1 MTFWMDG
8 CDAMT
13 QTANE
18 ELAVEGGLPVI
29 AREFAVRNCMGPEE
43 EQAAVEVIRSGVLSR
58 FQGSA
63 GEDFLGGPQVRAFEG
78 EWAEYFGVRHAISVN
93 SWTSGLIAA
102 VGALGIEPGDE
113 ILVTPWTMSASAT
126 AILQWNAL
134 PVFVDIDR
142 ASFCIDPSL
151 LEQYITPRTRAIMSV
166 DIFGQ
171 SADVEAINAV
181 AARHGLSVI
190 SDCAQAPGAW
200 RHGRRAGAQTTIGGY
215 SLNYHKHVHTGE
227 GGMIVTDDA
236 DLALRTQLIRNH
248 GEAVVGA
255 IGVSD
260 ITNTLGYNFRLGE
273 IEAAIGRCQ
282 LRRLGGQTARRAE
295 LAAMLNAGLAELEGL
310 QTPVVSAGNDH
321 VYYIYGLQV
330 DPEVVVRS
338 RDWLFEALT
347 AEGVQGLARH
357 YTNVH
362 RLPVYTQRK
371 AFGRNSFPWT
381 LQTSDKPIEYGLGTC
396 PVAEDLQE
404 HTFLGIELCSF
415 EYTDQ
420 DIADIIR
427 AFRKVWAHTGTRS

>member
-1 MTFWMDG
+1 MTRTVF
-8 CDAMT
+8 
-13 QTANE
+13 E
-18 ELAVEGGLPVI
+18 ELAVDGGTPVI
-29 AREFAVRNCMGPEE
+29 TREFAVRNCMGPEE
-43 EQAAVEVIRSGVLSR
+43 EKAAVDVIRSGVLSR

-63 GEDFLGGPQVRAFEG
+63 GEDFLGGPQVRAFEE
-78 EWAEYFGVRHAISVN
+78 EWAEYFGTRHAISVN

-113 ILVTPWTMSASAT
+113 VLVTPWTMSASAT

-142 ASFCIDPSL
+142 TSFCIDPTL
-151 LEQYITPRTRAIMSV
+151 LEEYITSRTRAIMSV

-171 SADVEAINAV
+171 SADVEQINAV
-181 AARHGLSVI
+181 AAKHGLAVI

-200 RHGRRAGAQTTIGGY
+200 RNGRRAGTLTTIGGY

-248 GEAVVGA
+248 GEAVVGNM
-255 IGVSD
+255 GVSN
-260 ITNTLGYNFRLGE
+260 IANTVGFNFRLGE

-282 LRRLGGQTARRAE
+282 LRRLSGQTARRAE
-295 LAAMLNAGLAELEGL
+295 LAALLNDGLAELGGL
-310 QTPVVSAGNDH
+310 QTPVVSEGNDH

-330 DPEVVVRS
+330 DPKMIGRS
-338 RDWLFEALT
+338 RDWLYEALV
-347 AEGVQGLARH
+347 AEGVQGVARH
-357 YTNVH
+357 YTNIH
-362 RLPVYTQRK
+362 RLPIYTERT
-371 AFGRNSFPWT
+371 AFGNKGFPWT
-381 LQTSDKPIEYGLGTC
+381 LQNSGKPIEYGLGTC

-404 HTFLGIELCSF
+404 RTFLGIELCSF

-420 DIADIIR
+420 DIADVIT
-427 AFRKVWAHTGTRS
+427 AFRKVWSHAGSSS